1 MSHERVV
8 VWADDGGAFAA
19 YLRSKQPPGRQ
30 ARVQPCRDGYVG
42 FRGFWVADSGD
53 VGVGPVVLSACWCRP
68 CRGLGWSVSRRGA
81 ALPLLGIDCGDA
93 WMAGQQTKRARRE
106 LLR

>member
-30 ARVQPCRDGYVG
+30 ARVQPCLDGYVC
-42 FRGFWVADSGD
+42 FQGFWVADSGD
-53 VGVGPVVLSACWCRP
+53 VRAGGIERVLVS
-68 CRGLGWSVSRRGA
+68 SVSRFGMVCFASRCCSA
-81 ALPLLGIDCGDA
+81 PP
-93 WMAGQQTKRARRE
+93 WN
-106 LLR
+106 